1 MSIIITCILNFVK
14 NKLFEFMKSKYF
26 LVFVI
31 LVIISS
37 IILFTYFQ
45 FKSKN
50 KKIEYLENQ
59 LYTTK
64 IELSNMVVQ
73 KNISF
78 ISNQNYIKEIY
89 TNSSLVIENLIDDKK
104 YNSNEIDVLNQ
115 IIRDYNTALARSP
128 PR

>member
-64 IELSNMVVQ
+64 IELSNMIVQ
-73 KNISF
+73 KNIAF

>member
-31 LVIISS
+31 LFIISS
-37 IILFTYFQ
+37 IIVFTYFQ
-45 FKSKN
+45 FKNKN

-64 IELSNMVVQ
+64 IELSNMIVQ
-73 KNISF
+73 KNIAF

>member
-31 LVIISS
+31 LFIISS
-37 IILFTYFQ
+37 IIVFTYFQ
-45 FKSKN
+45 FKNKN

-64 IELSNMVVQ
+64 IELSNMVIQ
-73 KNISF
+73 KNIAF
-78 ISNQNYIKEIY
+78 VSNKNYIDNIY
-89 TNSSLVIENLIDDKK
+89 TNSSEAIENLIDDKE
-104 YNSNEIDVLNQ
+104 YNSNEINTLNK
-115 IIRDYNTALARSP
+115 IIKDYNAARSP